1 MKTTVKAVV
10 SATIFLLSF
19 YLSSF
24 SQQVART
31 IPNSTSP
38 DGVIGFL
45 EFKPKDYGTQKHPL
59 IIFLH
64 GIGERGNGTSQINGV
79 AANAIPLFC

>member
-1 MKTTVKAVV
+1 MRTTVRAFMLGLGLLPFCV
-10 SATIFLLSF
+10 SV
-19 YLSSF
+19 F
-24 SQQVART
+24 SQQVAKT